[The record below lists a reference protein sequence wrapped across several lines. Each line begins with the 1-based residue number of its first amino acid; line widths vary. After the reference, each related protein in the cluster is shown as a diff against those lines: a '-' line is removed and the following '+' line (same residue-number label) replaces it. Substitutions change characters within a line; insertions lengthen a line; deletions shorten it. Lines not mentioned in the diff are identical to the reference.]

1 MQVQQPPVPLV
12 LGMELVQ
19 VQVQVLEPVEASLLP
34 EQERAELVPES
45 ARELGPPVRQRELT
59 HLHRM
64 PPPLR

>member
-12 LGMELVQ
+12 LGVEL
-19 VQVQVLEPVEASLLP
+19 VQVLEPVEASLLP